1 MSTRIIRMVFIV
13 FFLFFFFFGGGGG
26 VFSFHVPLLVFS
38 CSSLVYDVFDILHVS
53 GLCNVLMYQRLS
65 FGASGVCLPV
75 LLNL

>member
-38 CSSLVYDVFDILHVS
+38 CSSLVYNVFDILHVS